1 MLGLLTPQNRLVMRV
16 MLATGLR
23 VGDVVALKTASLA
36 RRFSIVEQKTGKRRV
51 VVLSDR
57 LLADLRANAGR
68 VWVFPGALEPEV
80 KHRCRQAVWKDVKR
94 AARAFRLRR
103 NVGPHTARKIYAVEL
118 MRKYGDIEKVRKA
131 LNHDNE
137 FVTLIY
143 AMADKHAELRK
154 KSSRSR
160 KKS

>member
-1 MLGLLTPQNRLVMRV
+1 M
-16 MLATGLR
+16 
-23 VGDVVALKTASLA
+23 
-36 RRFSIVEQKTGKRRV
+36 
-51 VVLSDR
+51 
-57 LLADLRANAGR
+57 
-68 VWVFPGALEPEV
+68 
-80 KHRCRQAVWKDVKR
+80 KR

-103 NVGPHTARKIYAVEL
+103 NVGPHTARKIYAVQL
-118 MRKYGDIEKVRKA
+118 MQKYGDIEKVRKA

>member
-1 MLGLLTPQNRLVMRV
+1 M
-16 MLATGLR
+16 
-23 VGDVVALKTASLA
+23 GDVVALKTKSLA

-51 VVLSDR
+51 VVLGDR
-57 LLADLRANAGR
+57 LLADLMENAGK
-68 VWVFPGALEPEV
+68 VWVFPGSLDPDG

-118 MRKYGDIEKVRKA
+118 MRKYGDVEKVRKA

-137 FVTLIY
+137 YVTMIY

-154 KSSRSR
+154 KTSRRR